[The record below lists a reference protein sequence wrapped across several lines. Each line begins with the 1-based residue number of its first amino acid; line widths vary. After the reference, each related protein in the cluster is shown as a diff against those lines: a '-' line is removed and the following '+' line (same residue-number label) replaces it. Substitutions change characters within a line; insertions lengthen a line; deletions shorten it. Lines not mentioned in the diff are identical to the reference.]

1 MNSAGH
7 TEAIF
12 WLRPLISVSR
22 RVAYVIDLGVGG
34 VKGYPNWTGGI
45 ELRWVDTR
53 VVTIGPFH
61 RGLYGM
67 NLGHPLHLSSISL
80 KGFPFLSI

>member
-45 ELRWVDTR
+45 ELRWVDTGGQIWTG
-53 VVTIGPFH
+53 VDWWVEGWM
-61 RGLYGM
+61 G
-67 NLGHPLHLSSISL
+67 
-80 KGFPFLSI
+80 GFGVEGWAQG